1 MVEVSLAAVRRLV
14 CPTVLVLVVVLVVG
28 GRSREARARTAVVA
42 AQLDY
47 VAAPGCPGATRFKAV
62 VIGRLGYDAFRADAS
77 DRVDVH
83 IEAAGR
89 ALEGRL
95 EWHDASGA
103 VIGEQSFPSRTGDCD
118 ELTRAM
124 GFALALQIQLMA
136 ATMGETRAPP
146 APAPVAPPTATA
158 PAPPPPINP
167 SPTTQVETAESR
179 TSGPD
184 DSQHG
189 PAVLIGAGASAGF
202 GLASDPVALG
212 RLFVAAA
219 WPHVAVEL
227 AGEAIAPSTTHR
239 ADGAGF
245 SQEEFLASLAG
256 CGVHSAWSLCA
267 VGKIGELRVAGQGVD
282 VPLTASGLMIQAGLR
297 LTASHTFGHRTY
309 IIGRA
314 EGLGRITQGTVT
326 LDSMPVWTTPR
337 FAALLGIDVGVR
349 FR

>member
-1 MVEVSLAAVRRLV
+1 MVRVRRAAMHRLLY
-14 CPTVLVLVVVLVVG
+14 PAVLVLAVVG
-28 GRSREARARTAVVA
+28 ASREARARTAVVA
-42 AQLDY
+42 TRLDY
-47 VAAPGCPGATRFKAV
+47 VAAPGCPGVARFEAV
-62 VIGRLGYDAFRADAS
+62 VIGRLGYDPFRTDAA
-77 DRVDVH
+77 DRVTVRIDP
-83 IEAAGR
+83 AGKT
-89 ALEGRL
+89 LEGRL
-95 EWHDASGA
+95 EWRDPSEA

-124 GFALALQIQLMA
+124 GFALALQVQLMA
-136 ATMGETRAPP
+136 ATMEETRAPP
-146 APAPVAPPTATA
+146 PPSATPAPAPSVVVPP
-158 PAPPPPINP
+158 P
-167 SPTTQVETAESR
+167 SPTTQIEMVEPR

-184 DSQHG
+184 DSAHG

-212 RLFVAAA
+212 RLFAAAA
-219 WPHVAVEL
+219 WPHVSVEL

-256 CGVHSAWSLCA
+256 CGVQSAWSLCA
-267 VGKIGELRVAGQGVD
+267 VGKIGELRVAGQNVD

-314 EGLGRITQGTVT
+314 EGLGRVTQGTVT

-337 FAALLGIDVGVR
+337 FAALLGIDIGVR
-349 FR
+349 LR

>member
-1 MVEVSLAAVRRLV
+1 LLYPA
-14 CPTVLVLVVVLVVG
+14 VLVLAVLG
-28 GRSREARARTAVVA
+28 ASREARARTAVVA
-42 AQLDY
+42 TRLDY
-47 VAAPGCPGATRFKAV
+47 VAAPGCPSVARFEAV
-62 VIGRLGYDAFRADAS
+62 VIGRLGYDPFRADAP
-77 DRVDVH
+77 DRVTVR
-83 IEAAGR
+83 IEPAGK

-95 EWHDASGA
+95 EWHDPSEA

-124 GFALALQIQLMA
+124 GFALALQVQLMA
-136 ATMGETRAPP
+136 ATREETETRAPP
-146 APAPVAPPTATA
+146 PLAATPGPAPPVAPP
-158 PAPPPPINP
+158 PPPATRQIE
-167 SPTTQVETAESR
+167 TVEPRA
-179 TSGPD
+179 SGRD
-184 DSQHG
+184 DGAHG
-189 PAVLIGAGASAGF
+189 PSVLIGVGASAGF

-212 RLFVAAA
+212 RLFAAVA
-219 WPHVAVEL
+219 WPQVSVEL

-245 SQEEFLASLAG
+245 SQEVFLASLAG
-256 CGVHSAWSLCA
+256 CGVRSTWSLCA

-314 EGLGRITQGTVT
+314 EGLGRLTQGTVT
-326 LDSMPVWTTPR
+326 LDSMPVWSIPS

>member
-1 MVEVSLAAVRRLV
+1 MRRAAMHRLLYLA
-14 CPTVLVLVVVLVVG
+14 VLVLTVLG
-28 GRSREARARTAVVA
+28 ASREARARTVVVA
-42 AQLDY
+42 TQLDY
-47 VAAPGCPGATRFKAV
+47 VAAPGCPSVTRFEAV
-62 VIGRLGYDAFRADAS
+62 VIGRLGYDPFRSDAP
-77 DRVDVH
+77 DRVTVRIDP
-83 IEAAGR
+83 AGKT
-89 ALEGRL
+89 LEGRL
-95 EWHDASGA
+95 EWRDPSEA
-103 VIGEQSFPSRTGDCD
+103 VIGEQTFPSRTGDCD
-118 ELTRAM
+118 ELMRAM
-124 GFALALQIQLMA
+124 GFALALQVQLMA
-136 ATMGETRAPP
+136 ATVEETRAPP
-146 APAPVAPPTATA
+146 SPAATPATLAPAPSVAPPA
-158 PAPPPPINP
+158 P
-167 SPTTQVETAESR
+167 SPTQIETVEPR

-184 DSQHG
+184 DSAHG